1 MNNKKEK
8 NGGAGANPGNLNIG
22 IPSSISPKNQKM
34 DNSFKSDS
42 EDVNGAVIIDD
53 QNIKL
58 NSPNLS
64 S

>member
-8 NGGAGANPGNLNIG
+8 NGGPNPGNLNIG
-22 IPSSISPKNQKM
+22 IPSSISPRNQKM